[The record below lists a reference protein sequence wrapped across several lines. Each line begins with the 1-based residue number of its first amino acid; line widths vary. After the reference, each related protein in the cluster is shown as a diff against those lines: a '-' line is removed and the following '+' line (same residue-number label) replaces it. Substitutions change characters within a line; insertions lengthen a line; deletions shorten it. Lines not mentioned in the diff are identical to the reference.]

1 VKITV
6 TREFDSAD
14 EAIEFI
20 GAIDASRYCLIHP
33 DPVPADVVGDH
44 VPETPAKKPRKPR
57 ADAGQARGPYRPRGS
72 ASAAP
77 ATEAKPEGAGVP
89 SSSAPVPAPTEA
101 SGTPRPLATPR
112 PAAPSVAAQPSAAPV
127 KSSSTEASQ
136 ATQAPVATELT
147 EADVRAT
154 LGLLNSAPGGGM
166 GACIKAIKDFG
177 YERVSAMPKE
187 KYAEFDVYIRSLL
200 PK

>member
-20 GAIDASRYCLIHP
+20 GAMDAPRCALVLDLGPEP
-33 DPVPADVVGDH
+33 DHTKIV
-44 VPETPAKKPRKPR
+44 AKKPRKPR
-57 ADAGQARGPYRPRGS
+57 ADAGQARGPYRPRGV
-72 ASAAP
+72 AGTATP
-77 ATEAKPEGAGVP
+77 TTEAKPEGAGVP
-89 SSSAPVPAPTEA
+89 SSSAPVPAPTAA
-101 SGTPRPLATPR
+101 SGQVLPPANPR
-112 PAAPSVAAQPSAAPV
+112 PAAPSGEAPTSVAPV
-127 KSSSTEASQ
+127 KSSSAEAPQ
-136 ATQAPVATELT
+136 AAQAPAAAELT

>member
-20 GAIDASRYCLIHP
+20 GAMDAPRCALVLDPGPEP
-33 DPVPADVVGDH
+33 DPAKIV
-44 VPETPAKKPRKPR
+44 AKKPRKPR

-89 SSSAPVPAPTEA
+89 SSSAPPLAPTAA
-101 SGTPRPLATPR
+101 SGQVLPPANPR
-112 PAAPSVAAQPSAAPV
+112 PAAPSGEAPTSVAPV
-127 KSSSTEASQ
+127 KSSSAEAPQ
-136 ATQAPVATELT
+136 AAQAPAAAELT

-187 KYAEFDVYIRSLL
+187 KYADFDAYIRSLL